1 MEKVKTDKIRQHSQE
16 QLLEGICTYAREH
29 MAQKITL
36 KEVARHCGVSVS
48 TVTQLF
54 RKLQND
60 TFHNYVTKLRME
72 QAENLIRE
80 GVALE
85 EVGRQ
90 VGYTDHSSFYRA
102 FCQIYGESP
111 REFKRSIVKK

>member
-1 MEKVKTDKIRQHSQE
+1 MENVKTDKLRQHNQE
-16 QLLEGICTYAREH
+16 QLLEEICTYARKH
-29 MAQKITL
+29 MTQKITL
-36 KEVARHCGVSVS
+36 KEVAKHCGVSVS

-54 RKLQND
+54 RKLQKD
-60 TFHNYVTKLRME
+60 TFHNYVTKQRME

-85 EVGRQ
+85 EAGRQ

-102 FCQIYGESP
+102 FCQIHGKSP
-111 REFKRSIVKK
+111 REFKRSIVKE